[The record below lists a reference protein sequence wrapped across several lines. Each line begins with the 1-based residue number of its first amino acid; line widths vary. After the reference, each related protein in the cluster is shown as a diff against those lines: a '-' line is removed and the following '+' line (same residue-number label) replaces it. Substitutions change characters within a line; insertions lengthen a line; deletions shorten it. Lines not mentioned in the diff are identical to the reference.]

1 MRRINVSAAI
11 GAPRLSR
18 WRCDKKK
25 NILYGKKKKKNPFS
39 YVIYK
44 RRAIRNNN
52 NIKKDISTRSVLCV
66 CVSLLALNKAR
77 CAPLPSCLMGPW
89 SFSLYR
95 PAHTERERER
105 ERENPEW
112 LEQYRHQSRQ
122 SHAPSHTHTHRFS
135 RECRNLKKKKKD
147 SDQSN
152 ADLGVALWY
161 PANKKIILNSI
172 RVFSV
177 YCVNWQVK

>member
-95 PAHTERERER
+95 PAHTQRKREPRVARAISPSVAAE
-105 ERENPEW
+105 
-112 LEQYRHQSRQ
+112 SRAQ
-122 SHAPSHTHTHRFS
+122 SHTHTQVLPWVQKFEEKEKGLGSIERGF
-135 RECRNLKKKKKD
+135 RCRPVISGKQKN
-147 SDQSN
+147 
-152 ADLGVALWY
+152 Y
-161 PANKKIILNSI
+161 FEFNS
-172 RVFSV
+172 SV
-177 YCVNWQVK
+177 

>member
-77 CAPLPSCLMGPW
+77 CAPLPSCLMGP
-89 SFSLYR
+89 
-95 PAHTERERER
+95 
-105 ERENPEW
+105 
-112 LEQYRHQSRQ
+112 
-122 SHAPSHTHTHRFS
+122 
-135 RECRNLKKKKKD
+135 
-147 SDQSN
+147 
-152 ADLGVALWY
+152 
-161 PANKKIILNSI
+161 
-172 RVFSV
+172 
-177 YCVNWQVK
+177 